1 MVKNKKLEIKDRDGN
16 IISFKKF
23 KAANKEELLTHAVAK
38 KQLISAGTFTR
49 SKLQKLV
56 EEKKLHEIIFAD
68 EIYFE
73 RDEVADYLKN
83 LIKKLNNQSA

>member
-1 MVKNKKLEIKDRDGN
+1 MVKNKKLEIQDRDGN

-23 KAANKEELLTHAVAK
+23 KAANKDELLTHAIAK
-38 KQLISAGTFTR
+38 KQLISNGAFSR
-49 SKLQKLV
+49 FKLKKLV

-73 RDEVADYLKN
+73 REEIANYLRG
-83 LIKKLNNQSA
+83 LD